1 MIKKLKYNK
10 ILAFILLIIT
20 ILGVAQPIFAASGT
34 GSWICGQYAS
44 YIKTTDNSN
53 SKNGVIIRKL
63 VNHSTGDQ
71 KTVFCAEHGI
81 DVDTGTIYNGS
92 YYTPVY

>member
-44 YIKTTDNSN
+44 YIKTP
-53 SKNGVIIRKL
+53 GAL
-63 VNHSTGDQ
+63 HP
-71 KTVFCAEHGI
+71 EHARASQQG
-81 DVDTGTIYNGS
+81 
-92 YYTPVY
+92 